1 MKTMLKDYTW
11 RMRWEV
17 RVRYTEVFRSAEE
30 KADAEV
36 GKSRREDYFQPK
48 DQRGGS

>member
-1 MKTMLKDYTW
+1 MLKDYTW

-36 GKSRREDYFQPK
+36 GKSRREDHFQPK